1 MRRGRAL
8 AAAVALAAA
17 APATAYV
24 LNVSGILRHMGDRRH
39 ALSLGAL
46 EVTGSLLATGEV
58 AEALARTP
66 GIAIEAGQ
74 RAPGAANPA
83 GQRAPVPA
91 SDAVQVNVPA
101 IFRMKVPGRCRLEVA
116 PAGVPEASRP
126 YVAIRDGRISGW
138 GGLDRAPSAVAFI
151 RAVCALLA
159 TDTGGD
165 ASEGYAATLSRRGVA
180 LSGSTLGRFDGRI
193 AYVVGGRPREPKPL
207 LFVEKDGFRPLR
219 LVAQEGGARHD
230 VRLLGWGSP
239 TGGDWFPR
247 AVEDWT
253 ADTMR
258 LRFTT
263 ERAVPNARLADAL
276 FP

>member
-17 APATAYV
+17 APAAAYV
-24 LNVSGILRHMGDRRH
+24 LNVSGILRRMSDRRH

-46 EVTGSLLATGEV
+46 EVTGSILATGEV

-66 GIAIEAGQ
+66 GVAIDVGQKAPRVATAAAQKTPGAAVEAGQ
-74 RAPGAANPA
+74 VTAPAL
-83 GQRAPVPA
+83 
-91 SDAVQVNVPA
+91 
-101 IFRMKVPGRCRLEVA
+101 FRMKVPGRCRLEVA

-138 GGLDRAPSAVAFI
+138 GGLDRSPSAVAFI
-151 RAVCALLA
+151 RSVCALLA
-159 TDTGGD
+159 TDAGGD
-165 ASEGYAATLSRRGVA
+165 ATEGYAAALSKRGVA
-180 LSGSTLGRFDGRI
+180 LTGSTLGRFDGRI
-193 AYVVGGRPREPKPL
+193 AYVVGGRPREAKPL

-247 AVEDWT
+247 AVEEWT

-263 ERAVPNARLADAL
+263 ERAVPNPRLADAL